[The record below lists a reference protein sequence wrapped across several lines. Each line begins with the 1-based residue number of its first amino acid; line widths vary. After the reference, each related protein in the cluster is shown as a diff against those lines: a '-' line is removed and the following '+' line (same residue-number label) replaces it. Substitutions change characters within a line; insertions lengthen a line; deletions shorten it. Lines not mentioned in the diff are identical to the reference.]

1 MKTSCKTKF
10 EATNSSLNYRCQ
22 ASWWFDSG
30 GSIRNPNSFVPSLD
44 FKSFC
49 ATFPRVGFL
58 ASVWITGFGAL
69 MADDFNQKVAN
80 FLKSEEGQKAVFEAV
95 TNYARK
101 EQARAQER
109 AREEAE
115 KKREEQFKNP
125 VQIPVG
131 DSPVIGNPNAKITI
145 VEFSDFECP
154 FCKRGAQTVQ
164 EVLDKFGDEVRV
176 VFKHRPLD
184 FHKNAKEAHKAAW
197 AAAKLGKFKEA
208 KAFLFDNQNRLGD
221 AKLYEEL
228 SKHIGVDERKFR
240 DLMSSKDAEKAIE
253 EDGKLADQLGVQG
266 TPTFFING
274 VILEGAYPFDEFSK
288 IINRW
293 REKLNKKG

>member
-1 MKTSCKTKF
+1 MKISRKIKF
-10 EATNSSLNYRCQ
+10 EAVNSRLNYRFQESCWFESGD
-22 ASWWFDSG
+22 AS
-30 GSIRNPNSFVPSLD
+30 RNPGGFVHSEGI
-44 FKSFC
+44 KSFLG
-49 ATFPRVGFL
+49 TLPKLGYL
-58 ASVWITGFGAL
+58 ASVFICSLGAL
-69 MADDFNQKVAN
+69 MADDFNQRIAN